1 MVKKNST
8 QCRDVS
14 EGKEGRLKVK
24 VAHSAQDW
32 RRAKEALG
40 REHGLGAGS
49 EAGDR
54 LCQLVMEEGKLA
66 GVLVWCAAAWHLK
79 DRDEAVG
86 WDAVTRSERLKL
98 VVQLRRFLVLEEARR
113 PNLGSQCLGAGMS
126 ELVAQWESE
135 HGYRPLLAESFS
147 DPETHAGTVYK
158 ATNWTQAGTTKGFSQ
173 DHTDYYVANGRP
185 KKLWLKELA
194 PHACALM
201 SARELPEAC
210 KGALVTRG
218 GARSPLKNA
227 ELKSLRDAFAEVPD
241 PRHPKSRRHP
251 MKAMLSLIALGLLMG
266 ARDVLDIWRKV
277 ACLSQG
283 QREAIGL
290 RVREKQSKRLKMPGY
305 DALNDLLAAVDPNA
319 YASALTAWLQAN
331 AGVLPRSLAL
341 DGKSVGDG
349 RCGMIVTLCRHEDG
363 RPVAMIPASGK
374 KEDGE
379 VSGARAL
386 LSDPQVDLL
395 NAIVT
400 ADPLHN
406 KEATV
411 RVILEKGGDYLIG
424 TKANTSKRLKGAAQ
438 TLKDAPFLSSV
449 AKASTGASIPAKPP
463 SSPSRL

>member
-1 MVKKNST
+1 MVKKKAARNGGDSD
-8 QCRDVS
+8 RRAG
-14 EGKEGRLKVK
+14 ELEVK

-54 LCQLVMEEGKLA
+54 LCQLVMEGGKLA

-98 VVQLRRFLVLEEARR
+98 VVQLRRFLVLGEARR
-113 PNLGSQCLGAGMS
+113 PNLASQCLGAGMR
-126 ELVAQWESE
+126 ELVGQWESE

-147 DPETHAGTVYK
+147 DPESHAGTVYK
-158 ATNWTQAGTTKGFSQ
+158 ATNWRRAGTTKGFSQ
-173 DHTDYYVANGRP
+173 DHTDYYIPNGRP

-194 PHACALM
+194 PRACELM

-210 KGALVTRG
+210 KGALVSRG
-218 GARSPLKNA
+218 GARSPLKQA
-227 ELKSLRDAFAEVPD
+227 GLKSLRDALAEVPD

-251 MKAMLSLIALGLLMG
+251 LPALLALIALGLLMG

-277 ACLSQG
+277 ACLSQS

-290 RVREKQSKRLKMPGY
+290 RVRDKQTKRLKMPGY
-305 DALNDLLAAVDPNA
+305 DALNDLLAAVEPAA
-319 YASALTAWLQAN
+319 YARALRAWLQAN

-341 DGKSVGDG
+341 DGKCVGDG
-349 RCGMIVTLCRHEDG
+349 RCGMILTLCRHESG

-374 KEDGE
+374 KEDCE

-386 LSDPQVDLL
+386 LSDPQVELV
-395 NAIVT
+395 NALVT

-424 TKANTSKRLKGAAQ
+424 TKENTSKRLEGATRALDG
-438 TLKDAPFLSSV
+438 TPFL
-449 AKASTGASIPAKPP
+449 T
-463 SSPSRL
+463 

>member
-1 MVKKNST
+1 M
-8 QCRDVS
+8 
-14 EGKEGRLKVK
+14 EVK

-66 GVLVWCAAAWHLK
+66 GVLIWCAAAWHLK
-79 DRDEAVG
+79 DRDELVG
-86 WDAVTRSERLKL
+86 WDAVTRSQRLKL
-98 VVQLRRFLVLEEARR
+98 VVQLRRFLVLEESRR
-113 PNLGSQCLGAGMS
+113 ANLASQCLGAGMR
-126 ELVAQWESE
+126 ELVSQWEIE

-147 DPETHAGTVYK
+147 DPESHAGTVYK

-185 KKLWLKELA
+185 KKLWLKALA
-194 PHACALM
+194 PHAYKLM
-201 SARELPEAC
+201 CAREVPESC
-210 KGALVTRG
+210 KGAIVSRG
-218 GARSPLKNA
+218 GARSALKNSG
-227 ELKSLRDAFAEVPD
+227 LKSLRDALLEVPD

-251 MKAMLSLIALGLLMG
+251 LPAMLALIALGLLMG

-277 ACLSQG
+277 ACLSQS

-290 RVREKQSKRLKMPGY
+290 RVRDKQSGRLKMPGY
-305 DALNDLLAAVDPNA
+305 DALNDLLATVDPSD
-319 YASALTAWLQAN
+319 YARALTAWLQAN
-331 AGVLPRSLAL
+331 AGSLPRSLAL

-349 RCGMIVTLCRHEDG
+349 RCGMIITLCRHEDG

-374 KEDGE
+374 KEDCE
-379 VSGARAL
+379 VSEARAL
-386 LSDPQVDLL
+386 LSDPQVELVNSL
-395 NAIVT
+395 VT

-424 TKANTSKRLKGAAQ
+424 TKENTSKRLEGASRV
-438 TLKDAPFLSSV
+438 LEGSPFL
-449 AKASTGASIPAKPP
+449 T
-463 SSPSRL
+463 